1 MLNMLDVAVLG
12 LAACLCR
19 KPQNWYE
26 RQVRGFCVQNPY
38 QWLVTASSLDCHCY
52 KSGSPKKTHPLLVE
66 LLPFVP
72 GLPTHT
78 HTPHSSAGSCH
89 KMASPLLYVK
99 QMGWWWQTHV
109 WGMDRVCI
117 GYGMGYETKSMT
129 FPDCQKFWLSIA
141 APSCRGT
148 RTRSH
153 SESIVMNH
161 GKSRMIG
168 GMDRG
173 VWIACGP
180 GPLIHT
186 LYFDVRFIYI

>member
-1 MLNMLDVAVLG
+1 MRWDDIMWCIMEIMAVIWQCQHGLNSPMLNMLDVAVLG

-52 KSGSPKKTHPLLVE
+52 KSGSPNKTHPLLVE

-99 QMGWWWQTHV
+99 HGLVVANT
-109 WGMDRVCI
+109 CL
-117 GYGMGYETKSMT
+117 GYGSGMHRVWHGVWNEKHDFS
-129 FPDCQKFWLSIA
+129 WLS
-141 APSCRGT
+141 
-148 RTRSH
+148 
-153 SESIVMNH
+153 
-161 GKSRMIG
+161 KSLIINSSTIEQG
-168 GMDRG
+168 DADR
-173 VWIACGP
+173 I
-180 GPLIHT
+180 T
-186 LYFDVRFIYI
+186 